1 MKTIA
6 QLQSARI
13 NAANVLAG
21 ADAHYRNVDHRD
33 SNASDDERREA
44 YEARAAAQ
52 TRYIE
57 AAAELDAEITAQRL
71 AYEELMRGA

>member
-21 ADAHYRNVDHRD
+21 ADAHLRNVVHRD

-52 TRYIE
+52 TCYDEGRSPRS
-57 AAAELDAEITAQRL
+57 L
-71 AYEELMRGA
+71 G